1 MKQFIKFL
9 TKLKSFWK
17 FYHNYG
23 YDGKDVEFIIDNYE
37 RVLCN
42 RTKTMSKPTYS
53 LEDILAEI
61 DKWYSE
67 CEKVNACGI
76 YDYRTGRIDFS
87 VEFRN
92 IESKEELINAVM
104 NKMTE
109 KIEEG
114 KFLE

>member
-1 MKQFIKFL
+1 MKQFLKFL

-17 FYHNYG
+17 FYQNYE
-23 YDGKDVEFIIDNYE
+23 YDGEDVGFIIGNYE
-37 RVLCN
+37 RILCN
-42 RTKTMSKPTYS
+42 RTKTMSKPTYY

-61 DKWYSE
+61 DKWYGE
-67 CEKVNACGI
+67 HEEIGVCGA
-76 YDYRTGRIDFS
+76 YDYHTRRIDFS

-92 IESKEELINAVM
+92 IESKEELINAVI
-104 NKMTE
+104 NNMTE